1 MDYAN
6 QRVPSVVEFSLE
18 MQYNNISVFL
28 RIGGSMAK
36 KLNGN
41 LAGIKKTLLDKI
53 AGIYEIK
60 MLQDEFAS
68 FELISLLAE
77 CTGDISREISV
88 YISRDGSIVDVS
100 VGDSS
105 KVSMPDMRL
114 VRNEDRLCGVRCIH
128 THPNGDGRLSGVDL
142 GTLRS
147 SKLDSMAAVG
157 VSDGKPTQ
165 MYCAYLGEVNE
176 ESGNREALVYG
187 PLRPYK
193 LPQRALIAEIYNS
206 DDRFRSVTKDV
217 VEAEIERAILVG
229 IENTEG
235 YDTIEELSELAKTAG
250 ALVVGKVSV
259 RRRPIDNATYVGS
272 GKAEELSL
280 LGSEKEA
287 DLFIFDDELS
297 AIQLKNLEEILGT
310 RVIDRTTLIL
320 DIFAARATSRE
331 GKLQVELAQMRYRL
345 PRLLGQG
352 QVLSRL
358 GGGIG
363 TRGPGEKKLEID
375 RRRIR
380 RRIYELETELSEI
393 EKQRGLRRTSRK
405 ANRVPLVALV
415 GYTNAGK
422 STMLNRLTE
431 SDVLAED
438 MLFATLDPV
447 VRQITLSGGTEAL
460 ISDTVGFI
468 NKLPHDL
475 VQAFHST
482 LEEVSNAD
490 LILHIID
497 FSSPYH
503 ERQMQVVDDVL
514 ASLNASD
521 IPTIRVF
528 NKIDK
533 ADQAAPSAGEA
544 QISVSAK
551 TGENIDKLLAMIEH
565 SLNSSRAEIELL
577 VPYSKYEAIA
587 LIRERGM
594 LLSEEHTADGTLI
607 RARLDQADIG
617 QLKKILDF

>member
-1 MDYAN
+1 
-6 QRVPSVVEFSLE
+6 
-18 MQYNNISVFL
+18 
-28 RIGGSMAK
+28 MAK
-36 KLNGN
+36 KVNGN
-41 LAGIKKTLLDKI
+41 LAGIRNTLLEKI
-53 AGIYEIK
+53 ASIYEIK
-60 MLQDEFAS
+60 LLEGEYAS
-68 FELISLLAE
+68 SELIALLAE
-77 CTGDISREISV
+77 CTGEISREISV
-88 YISRDGSIVDVS
+88 YISRSGQIVDVS

-114 VRNEDRLCGVRCIH
+114 VRNEDRLSGVRCLH

-147 SKLDSMAAVG
+147 SKLDSMAALG
-157 VSDGKPTQ
+157 VLEGKPTAL
-165 MYCAYLGEVNE
+165 YAAYLGDFNE
-176 ESGNREALVYG
+176 DAGTREALIYG

-206 DDRFRSVTKDV
+206 DDRFRSTTKA
-217 VEAEIERAILVG
+217 VEETEVERAILVG
-229 IENTEG
+229 IENSEG
-235 YDTIEELSELAKTAG
+235 YDTLEELAELAKTAG
-250 ALVVGKVSV
+250 AQIVGKVCV

-280 LGSEKEA
+280 LGSEREA

-297 AIQLKNLEEILGT
+297 AIQLRNLEEILGA

-320 DIFAARATSRE
+320 DIFAARAASRE

-352 QVLSRL
+352 RMLSRL

-380 RRIYELETELSEI
+380 RRIFELEEELSQI
-393 EKQRGLRRTSRK
+393 EQQRGLRRTGRK

-422 STMLNRLTE
+422 STLLNRLTE

-447 VRQITLSGGTEAL
+447 VRRLVLSGGTEIL
-460 ISDTVGFI
+460 LSDTVGFI

-490 LILHIID
+490 LILHVID

-503 ERQMQVVDDVL
+503 EKQIAVVDEVL
-514 ASLNASD
+514 ASLGAGNV
-521 IPTIRVF
+521 PTIRVY

-533 ADQAAPSAGEA
+533 ASETPPQPSAA
-544 QISVSAK
+544 QLSISAK
-551 TGENIDKLLAMIEH
+551 EGKNLDTLLQMVETA
-565 SLNSSRAEIELL
+565 LNSARTEIELL
-577 VPYSKYEAIA
+577 IPYSKYEAIA
-587 LIRERGM
+587 LIRDRGM
-594 LLSEEHTADGTLI
+594 LLYEEHREDGTLI
-607 RARLDQADIG
+607 RARLDGADVG